1 LNLAAFGLICVFFTS
16 LNSLKFLGSKQPEIF
31 CRLDGHTER
40 TLCAMVKTISSS
52 WINDINS
59 KLYKLNKELKAKL
72 EVMF

>member
-31 CRLDGHTER
+31 CCYTER